1 MPRIALLANPDS
13 GDGGAQGIAGL
24 LEARGARVSTFAL
37 DQRAQA
43 LNSEADRIA
52 VAGGDGSIASAA
64 EVARDASVPLAV
76 IPVGTANDFARSL
89 GLPRESD
96 AAAELAVRGT
106 KTKAVDLGDADG
118 RPFVNAASAG
128 LSPIAAREARGLKR
142 ALGPLAYAVGAL
154 RAGLAASPVECRI
167 HCDGRERFAG
177 PAWQAI
183 VGVTGAFGG
192 GAEVDA
198 DPTDGI
204 LDVAV
209 IEANSRARL
218 ILHAYGMR
226 SGGLERQRGV
236 ALCSGRTVEVELD
249 RARGFNV
256 DGELVDA
263 AKLRLTVDAGAFEVV
278 VA

>member
-13 GDGGAQGIAGL
+13 GEGEAQEIAGL
-24 LEARGARVSTFAL
+24 LEARGAHVSTFAL
-37 DQRAQA
+37 DQRARA
-43 LNSEADRIA
+43 LGSEADLIA

-64 EVARDASVPLAV
+64 EVARDASIPLAV

-89 GLPRESD
+89 GLPRDAE

-154 RAGLAASPVECRI
+154 RAGLAASPVGCRI

-177 PAWQAI
+177 SAWQAI

-192 GAEVDA
+192 GAEVEA

-249 RARGFNV
+249 RGRGFHV

-263 AKLRLTVDAGAFEVV
+263 ARLRLTIDAGAFEVV